1 MRKKPLTIFSKLMTN
16 NKRQIQSLKILKA
29 RGELSEARQ
38 KSRKKLLIFCIGCIV
53 VSSLAKRN

>member
-16 NKRQIQSLKILKA
+16 NKRQIQSLKILRA
-29 RGELSEARQ
+29 RRELSEARQ
-38 KSRKKLLIFCIGCIV
+38 KSRKKLLTFCTGCIV